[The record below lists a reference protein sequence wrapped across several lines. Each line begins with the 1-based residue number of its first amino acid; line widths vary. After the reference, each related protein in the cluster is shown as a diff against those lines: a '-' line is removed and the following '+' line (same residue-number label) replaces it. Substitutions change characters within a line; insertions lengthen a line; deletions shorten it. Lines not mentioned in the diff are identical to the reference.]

1 MAKGPQ
7 HSDHHQ
13 VADRKAPLEPGLVA
27 ERIGERLQPPVNPL
41 DDHRAALA
49 PVVERYGE
57 ADVDEPERLH
67 AAGLAE
73 ARAGEIGPLR
83 DLQDLHV
90 LASLVQ
96 TTWMVVAQGAQ
107 GLRDP
112 ELLRVAQDAGAQ
124 TARQI
129 TWLDT
134 RIKVAAPQA
143 LIVAP

>member
-1 MAKGPQ
+1 M
-7 HSDHHQ
+7 
-13 VADRKAPLEPGLVA
+13 
-27 ERIGERLQPPVNPL
+27 
-41 DDHRAALA
+41 
-49 PVVERYGE
+49 
-57 ADVDEPERLH
+57 
-67 AAGLAE
+67 
-73 ARAGEIGPLR
+73 
-83 DLQDLHV
+83 

-96 TTWMVVAQGAQ
+96 TTWMVIAQGAQ

-112 ELLRVAQDAGAQ
+112 ELLQLAQDAGAQ